1 MTSRSRFL
9 ILGVMLALV
18 VGCGGGGSSSSDGSA
33 TGAAG
38 PVTPGPGAATTLQSI
53 QSQLDV
59 ITTAFANSIP
69 PASAPTLRAIF
80 GDNFNDSGENKTDL
94 IAQLVGPDGGVPG
107 MKVKVVSTTEPL
119 VLPSSS
125 TQVPNDSTHQW
136 FTFSVTDPGK
146 TAEIL
151 GPWLAVLDAP
161 SGKWLL
167 LGNQTTPT
175 VELGVP
181 AVTNAQTASNADP
194 CCIFFNVAVPF
205 KTFGFQV
212 PAGTTADGYYFNA
225 RWEFSGP
232 VKLCDAPASG
242 IGANCSAAWS
252 SQYQTPPYLNPYN
265 IFDGGGYLAA
275 NGGLSSPTTGVAS
288 FAFSYHVNAM
298 STKNPKEYFQ
308 VGPLPVTVSAVLA
321 VTVTDPNTK
330 ALKVIRSKPIA
341 VLYP

>member
-1 MTSRSRFL
+1 MTLRLRFL
-9 ILGVMLALV
+9 ILSAMLALV
-18 VGCGGGGSSSSDGSA
+18 VGCGGGGSSATDVSA
-33 TGAAG
+33 TGAAS
-38 PVTPGPGAATTLQSI
+38 PVTVNLGAAATLRSI

-59 ITTAFANSIP
+59 ITAAFEESIP
-69 PASAPTLRAIF
+69 PASTPTLRAIF

-107 MKVKVVSTTEPL
+107 MTVKVVSASEPL

-125 TQVPNDSTHQW
+125 AQIPNDSTHQW

-151 GPWLAVLDAP
+151 GPWLAVLDP
-161 SGKWLL
+161 SSGKWLL

-181 AVTNAQTASNADP
+181 TVTNAQTASNASP

-205 KTFGFQV
+205 KTFGFQM
-212 PAGTTADGYYFNA
+212 PTETTADGYYFNA

-232 VKLCDAPASG
+232 VKLCDAPLSG
-242 IGANCSAAWS
+242 VGANCSAAWGS
-252 SQYQTPPYLNPYN
+252 KFQTPPYLNPFN

-275 NGGLSSPTTGVAS
+275 NRGLSSPTTGDAS
-288 FAFSYHVNAM
+288 FAFSYHVNALNRQ
-298 STKNPKEYFQ
+298 TNQYEQ
-308 VGPLPVTVSAVLA
+308 VGPLVTSRFNS
-321 VTVTDPNTK
+321 DS
-330 ALKVIRSKPIA
+330 RSQA
-341 VLYP
+341 M